1 MGYIEQMYSWDFYA
15 LNEIEV
21 AKQNLRE
28 VFFKWIFAKVAN
40 FQSGDDV

>member
-1 MGYIEQMYSWDFYA
+1 MYSWDFYA

-28 VFFKWIFAKVAN
+28 VFFKWIFLQK
-40 FQSGDDV
+40 

>member
-21 AKQNLRE
+21 AKQNLTE
-28 VFFKWIFAKVAN
+28 VFLSGFFAKVAN